1 LGYRHRI
8 GHRSLG
14 GALRGSFPPSWSNLM
29 EGGFGNIGVEFILL
43 MLLAFGGIALGI
55 IGYAIAMV
63 TTKANPRSRMRRIS
77 SLATAMVGYIAGS
90 IVGVISVDKP
100 SLAFVGFFIGGLFG
114 YLLGLYVGA
123 RFQEN
128 TEGHL
133 L

>member
-1 LGYRHRI
+1 
-8 GHRSLG
+8 
-14 GALRGSFPPSWSNLM
+14 M